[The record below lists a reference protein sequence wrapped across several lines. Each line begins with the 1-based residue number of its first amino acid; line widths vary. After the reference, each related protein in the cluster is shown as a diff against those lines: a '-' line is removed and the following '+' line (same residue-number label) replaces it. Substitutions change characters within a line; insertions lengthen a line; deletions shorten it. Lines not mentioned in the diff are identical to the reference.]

1 MLRVVHL
8 LLWGLFLPA
17 LFRKSE
23 VVGLDQTLEPECGGF
38 LLASDT
44 QEVISSPP
52 SYYETTTF
60 CNWTIQAPADRFVK
74 LQFQNIDLNQCCD
87 NITVSQADLEKMD
100 TIAFMPENSYYSY
113 LGGSLNVVFESFVT
127 SDKKTGFRAV
137 YVAEKPGVEI
147 MPPPAIG
154 DENWPWCVTQYFVI
168 DDSTKYFTSINYP
181 EPYINSQYCVWVIVS
196 NIGSNIE
203 LKFEDFETE
212 SCCDYVMIQGTGE
225 PEPLVLKGNHTG
237 EIIRSKDYYLTVF
250 FKTDGDI
257 INRGFNAS
265 YKAFKTT
272 PTDPRTD
279 APFDDCGGEII
290 VRGDGK
296 INSPGYPMKY
306 RGGLDCWWRLATEND
321 DHRISIEFE
330 TVETENCCDFVEVY
344 DGNDLQ
350 KKLRGTYY
358 TAPVYSF
365 TSTGNTVR
373 IHFHSDNENEMKG
386 FSAYFILEIGSK
398 IPPISPSNATFIGTT
413 DVPSVVTGTIPV
425 SSILSTI
432 QSVASTISMAE
443 EQTTTIK
450 TTTLPVQTTTQS
462 PECGETSLTASDSA
476 NRLQFPLWRSTFS
489 GGILCVWSIRAPEGL
504 EIELEFS
511 YIDVNECCDFIEV
524 LVKDGADE
532 GIQFHHFTSLP
543 GVSYVVPVGGVIKVT
558 YNTFGLMPTGGFRA
572 TYYTRLPEGIT
583 MMISTSEEPTTV
595 VETTAIISEFTTTPI
610 GKTTSALSIPSLR
623 PKSCERTLR
632 KMDIGRV
639 YVLQSPD
646 RDSSNCRWRFRA
658 ARGLSIRFRFIEFD
672 IQPQYGNFTILDAP
686 KFKVNWDKAK
696 ALQIINGKRDGFV
709 VEVDYYLTAVKY
721 NIIAR
726 QPGFVLVYESFLPIG
741 ECGYTARATE
751 KDRFMK
757 SPGWPKRPFKGHIKC
772 NWTIESAVKRKE
784 VSFALLEFYAPSEG
798 DSLMIYDGS
807 KLLANIQD
815 SLLAPTFYT
824 STKGKLQIIYE
835 GMEHDDLK
843 GFHGV
848 YKIDLP
854 TTASPTTA
862 EKTTFRAVRPS
873 VVNTP
878 TATATAVCISVQLL
892 TEVSTNML
900 STTDLPTTASPTTAE
915 GTTFRAARPSV
926 VNTPTA
932 TATAVQLLTEVTN
945 MLSTTGPPA
954 TPSFATDA
962 PGYSTVGISVAISA
976 SATTATVQLMTDVAT
991 KMLLNTDGDKPTTPS
1006 LDTYVNNSTLSSDT
1020 DASTDSTDADKPTTP
1035 SSDTYVNNSTLS
1047 SDINAPTY
1055 STAAISIAMS
1065 PSATTAAAQLLTD
1078 VFTEVSST
1086 TGPIPAIKCY
1096 EILISG
1102 VPGNPNNM
1110 KNAAQCLPGHKCV
1123 LVKSQLRVP
1132 LTETTIESVYGSCV
1146 PESICLQDTCREISE
1161 VFPMLGSNCT
1171 SYCCDEDF
1179 CNDYK
1184 MPEPEVTAAPQL
1196 KCYSIVETSA
1206 VGKTSQLTQMNVQ
1219 ECAAG
1224 STCLYVKVL
1233 ASMTIGET
1241 SSKVSSVTS
1250 FGNCFPKAL
1259 KETYGCEQI
1268 FSSMNSLNPGI
1279 AMSVISCGVY
1289 FCDTDLCN
1297 SPQSVEIII
1306 PNIDNE
1312 ETTTEKAVEQTTAPS
1327 ITSTGSSTTGIDC
1340 FDMLQVSL
1348 TGKPPVHDVKN
1359 TTSCDLGWKCVY
1371 AEAEMESDGIF
1382 LQVIYGTCVPNALC
1396 DNDPCNQ
1403 IATILPDLS
1412 MDYNLKRC
1420 TARCCEQNLC
1430 NERISTA
1437 IVESTTIHTV
1447 STFMLQTV
1455 STPILTTPD
1464 TDPNTLQC
1472 YSIQKIESSL
1482 NYLNADVNNVL
1493 TCSSGSVCYFLT
1505 SEYYISVGNVRTK
1518 VKMTSANCRDS
1529 CQDDCSD
1536 LSRVIQGSSGV
1547 NVDVQSCTSYC
1558 CSEDLCNADKKIVT
1572 QTTQQSIT
1580 DMNATHSA
1588 IEKSSK
1594 GLMCYN
1600 TLIADLPAGQT
1611 INQQA
1616 KDDCG
1621 NNSVCM
1627 LVTVDSTVYTSDS
1640 ESFSA
1645 TMVFGSCFPASSRS
1659 STSCEQLLSNIDI
1672 ASTYTNGNVTFDK
1685 CILSFCHEDFCNN
1698 PEASLVPH
1706 IPDIKEPVGPSIQ
1719 CYVINNVESKFDML
1733 NQDTKSIT
1741 MCPAGSSCHLIKAD
1755 VHMRTNLFSTNVT
1768 ITNGRCIASAFCEY
1782 SDCKQFRDFL
1792 PSEISEVSYDI
1803 IDCKSSCCSEDLCN
1817 DIDEIPVLTTMT
1829 SQETTVVT
1837 KPPGITKGLLCYTT
1851 LITDTSGYKAINQ
1864 QTETDCGED
1873 AVCVLL
1879 QVESSVLSDYGTSK
1893 VTTTYGSCFSI
1904 SARDYTGC
1912 ELMLNDVQ
1920 KESAMSASIKEVT
1933 IENCRLSFCETNLC
1947 NDHNGPPLP
1956 THVPSVVIT
1965 DAGEP
1970 IECYVIQ
1977 NIESPVSVV
1986 NSKSQ
1991 TIRQCPAGSSCQLVE
2006 ADMSFSGFGGFGSS
2020 MKIVT
2025 GNCILTAMCKFS
2037 NCEQMKNLLPSNVAG
2052 VSFTLNSC
2060 KTSCCDSNLCND
2072 VDVEENTT
2080 YKPGEYTTQSV
2091 LTSGLSCYTTLIT
2104 ETSGY
2109 KAINQQTE
2117 TDCGEDAVCVLLQ
2130 VESSVLSNYGTSKV
2144 GTTYGSCFP
2153 ISARDYTGCELMLN
2167 DVQKQS
2173 GISTSIENV
2182 TIESCRLS
2190 FCETNLCNDHTG
2202 PPLPT
2207 HVPSVVITDAGD
2219 PIECYVIQNIESPIS
2234 QVNSKSQTIRQCP
2247 AGSSCQLVEANMSF
2261 SSGFGGFGSSMK
2273 VVTGNCI
2280 LTAMCKFSNCE
2291 QMKNLLPS
2299 NVAGVSF
2306 TLNSCKTS
2314 CCDSNLCNDVDVE
2327 GNTTYKP
2334 EEPTTQ
2340 PVPNTG
2346 LSCYTTLISETSGY
2360 KAIDQQTEMDCGE
2373 DAVCVLLQVETSVLS
2388 DYGTS
2393 KVTVTYGSCFP
2404 VSARDYTGC
2413 EMMLND
2419 VQKQSGMSASIEEVT
2434 IESCRLSF
2442 CETNLCNVHT
2452 GPPLPTHVP
2461 SIVITDSAE
2470 PIECYV
2476 IQNIESPMSVVNSK
2490 SQTIRQCPAG
2500 SSCQLVEAGMSF
2512 SSGFGGFGSSMK
2524 VVTGNCI
2531 LTAMCKFSNCEQMK
2545 NLLPS
2550 NVAGVS
2556 FTLNSCKTSCCD
2568 SNLCNDVD
2576 VEGNTTYKPEEPTT
2590 QPVPNT
2596 GLSCYTTLITET
2608 SGYKAIDQQT
2618 EIDCGEDAVCVLLQ
2632 VETSVLSDYG
2642 TSKVTVTY
2650 GSCFPVSAQD
2660 YTGCEMMLNDVQKQ
2674 SGMSASIEEVTIES
2688 CRLSFCET
2696 NLCNDHTGPPLPTHV
2711 PSVVITDSG
2720 EPVKCYV
2727 IQNIESPMSVV
2738 NSKSQTIRQCPAG
2751 SSCQLVEANMS
2762 FSSGFGGF
2770 GSSIKVVT
2778 GNCILTAM
2786 CKFSN
2791 CEQMKNLL
2799 PSNVAGVSFTLNSCK
2814 TSCCDSNLCNDV
2826 DMEGSTTYKPE
2837 EPTTQP
2843 VPNAGLSCYTT
2854 LITETSGYKAI
2865 NQQTEM
2871 DCGEDAVCVL
2881 LQVETSVLSDYG
2893 TSKVTITYGSCFPIS
2908 ARDYTGCE
2916 LMLNDVQKQSGMSA
2930 SIEEVTIESCRL
2942 SFCETNLCNDHT
2954 GTPLPTHVPS
2964 VVITDSGEPIECYV
2978 IQNVDSPLSVVNSK
2992 SQTIRQCP
3000 AGSSCQLVEADM
3012 SFSRFG
3018 GFGSSM
3024 KVVTGNCILTAMC
3037 EFSNCEQMK
3046 NLLPSNV
3053 AGVSFTLNSCKTSCC
3068 DSNLCNGVDVEEDTT
3083 YKPGEY
3089 TTQSVITTGLSC
3101 YTTLITEISEYK
3113 LINEQTETD
3122 CGKDAVCVL
3131 LQVESSVLSDY
3142 DYGSEVLTI
3151 YGSCFPISARDYTGC
3166 ELMFNDVQEQS
3177 GMSASTD
3184 NITIE
3189 SCRLSFCE
3197 TNLCNDHTGPPL
3209 PTHVPTVNI
3218 TGKAV
3223 ECHVIQYVES
3233 SLTALNRKSHTRT
3246 QCSIGQSCQLVEAH
3260 MSFSS
3265 QLVGF
3270 NVNAKIT
3277 NGNCIPTP
3285 MCEFANCHQLKD
3297 LMPTNL
3303 DGISFEIIN
3312 CTASCCE
3319 GDLCNAVKT
3328 EDDVDEST
3336 NIPIASTWYSDP
3348 TGPSSGAFICYQT
3361 LIASSDGVRSV
3372 IEKRE
3377 SWCGEESLCMLISI
3391 YGTVTLPGSASN
3403 GSVIYG
3409 SCVPKLARDSATCEF
3424 MMREIKGASGSSANL
3439 DQLTIHSCNLSF
3451 CETNLCNDETGPP
3464 LSIHVPSTKVTVPTE
3479 LLECYVINN
3488 FVSGDLTVDH
3498 YTRKTTC
3505 LPGSSCS
3512 LLESRI
3518 EVTSEYTGHSTN
3530 LTLVSGNCVNTAWCR
3545 DINCEDLPDLLPE
3558 NVGMTERI
3566 LQCKLSCC
3574 SENLCNALTQKNV
3587 DEEPTD
3593 TPSPTY
3599 SVPTADSK
3607 LKCYNTLI
3615 SESSGY
3621 RSLDQQEEVDCDED
3635 SLCML
3640 VNVHLYVTVLGI
3652 KSEVFTIY
3660 GMCYPKAAKDYATC
3674 DQIISKLGTAESINL
3689 KVENCDLSFCE
3700 KNLCNDHSEFLIS
3713 KNATEPDTPI
3723 QCYVRQKVESDF
3735 PGIARDE
3742 SSIST
3747 CAVGLIC
3754 QTMTADMKIHSGFM
3768 NITMKVTVG
3777 NCVETSMCELSNCK
3791 YLNNLMPDSL
3801 QGLNG
3806 EVTGCKTKCCSD
3818 NLCNFGEDGLKYTT
3832 ATTAPSY
3839 TVPGKSVRVSRCY
3852 ETLISKTSG
3861 IQALNQQ
3868 KEVDCD
3874 EDSICMLLNVQ
3885 SMVSILGIE
3894 TKVSTIY
3901 GSCYPKLAK
3910 LYTTCERMMSQVP
3923 ALGSSSNMKVEK
3935 CSLSFC
3941 EEDLCNDHTK
3951 LVNQTKPSTTLQ
3963 CYHMQHVD
3971 SDYSDVKKNELSTI
3985 NCALGSSCQTM
3996 VADLRIISGY
4006 MNTSMKVTVGSCT
4019 PTAMCELN
4027 NCEYLNNVLPSSLQ
4041 GLNFEVTGCKATC
4054 CSDSLCN
4061 YREDGLLNTT
4071 STHGLK
4077 YTASTFAPSYTSPD
4091 IFDTDCYTGIG
4102 VDYRGFVS
4110 ETVSGRS
4117 CQRWDSQSPHEHV
4130 RTPERFPYKGI
4141 ISNNYCRNP
4150 DQEGTRPWCYTTDSG
4165 LRWEYC
4171 PVQQCSD
4178 PLRTN
4183 PVPTIVTEGEFATTD
4198 ILPTTTKDVKEISCF
4213 FGTLETMVDDIHIAP
4228 DKDTKQCGQGFKCM
4242 LIQVIAYSPTVLT
4255 GSGVSKIVVTY
4266 GDCLPISTNC
4276 SPESCLPILSGTQD
4290 FSSEANI
4297 TSCDITCCDT
4307 NLCNEP
4313 MKVSTTGTVASTLV
4327 TIPYTDCYT
4336 GIGVDYRGA
4345 VSVTVTGRTCQRW
4358 DLQTPHEHIR
4368 TPERFPYKGIIN
4380 NNYCR
4385 NPDQEGTRPWCY
4397 TTDRGQRWEYCPVSK
4412 CSDTLPT
4419 TPFTT
4424 TATEQE
4430 STASNYVTTTPEESQ
4445 AISCFHGLL
4454 ETRAD
4459 GVQLLSEKKIKT
4471 CGQGFVCMLIT
4482 ADAYAPSLLEKS
4494 ENSEIMMIYGDCLP
4508 SSEYCSHERCLPILS
4523 TTQDFS
4529 SGLNLTSCDV
4539 TCCDTDLCNDPK
4551 TVLPT
4556 QPLVT
4561 TATTTPVSG
4570 MDPRECYNADDGGSS
4585 YRGNASTTLM
4595 GLTCQRWDSQTPHE
4609 HTRSSSRYPSAGL
4622 ESNYCRNPDDSDAP
4636 WCYTIDADQRW
4647 EYCSIRV
4654 CQVQTTTQ
4662 PRTTA
4667 TNAIFKYSTT
4677 TYSVV
4682 TTSQPQTTATS
4693 IAFESTAVTS
4703 DICYTTSDAG
4713 ASYRG
4718 LVAVTKSGKTCQ
4730 QWDFQ
4735 WPHEH
4740 SRTKDNYP
4748 LSGLES
4754 NYCRNPDG
4762 EEAPW
4767 CYTTDIDSRWEY
4779 CPIPKCSIETTSQ
4792 PQTTATSIAF
4802 ESTAVTSDICYTTSD
4817 AGASYRGL
4825 VSVTKSGKT
4834 CQQWDFQWP
4843 HEHSRTE
4850 DNYPLSGLE
4859 SNYCRNPDGEEA
4871 PWCYTTDIDSRWE
4884 YCPIPK
4890 CSTDDRA
4897 TTIQTTV
4904 TEGTN
4909 TKAETTMGPE
4919 KTTEDHLSRA
4929 TMRTEDITEDHLS
4942 NCYYGLDKGTSYRGT
4957 TSTTI
4962 GGRTCQRW
4970 DLQTPHEHTRVPS
4983 RYPLS
4988 GLDENYCRNPDVDEK
5003 PWCYT
5008 TDRNKRWEYCA
5019 IEQCSGVP
5027 TTAAVVLGTIKPGD
5041 CYNFLDDGV
5050 RYRGFVSTTDSGR
5063 KCQRWDAQSPHEHTR
5078 TPERFSSAGLENNYC
5093 RNPDNDL
5100 RPWCYTT
5107 DINVRWEYCPVPEC
5121 GAEETPT
5128 TTKPLLITETE
5139 TSAVES
5145 PTTTAPLLITET
5157 ETSAVESPTTTAA
5170 NTKPLLI
5177 TESETSAAVTTSA
5190 GCLTMNLDLVLLL
5203 DVSRPRAFR
5212 KSRYYTRLNEFVD
5225 NIVSAIKLG
5234 NVTNVSVI
5242 QFAQRSET
5250 MYDSHD
5256 YVKLPMGDV
5265 DRLQHFMENKRTL
5278 SQMSKRRAIYH
5289 NIEDA
5294 TMKLMSSPRYSDECT
5309 KKLIVLFTT
5318 GSAAD
5323 EKYES
5328 KAVNALTSAKIP
5340 LYISGLPLSKVNAA
5354 KFRGFAD
5361 KLDSIDMHFT
5371 NDFAD
5376 AQTVLLQFL
5385 YEYIP
5390 ELRPEDGDE

>member
-52 SYYETTTF
+52 SHYETTTF

-74 LQFQNIDLNQCCD
+74 LQFQNIDLDECC
-87 NITVSQADLEKMD
+87 NKITVSQADLEKMD

-113 LGGSLNVVFESFVT
+113 LGGSLNVVFESFKT

-154 DENWPWCVTQYFVI
+154 DENWP
-168 DDSTKYFTSINYP
+168 
-181 EPYINSQYCVWVIVS
+181 
-196 NIGSNIE
+196 
-203 LKFEDFETE
+203 
-212 SCCDYVMIQGTGE
+212 
-225 PEPLVLKGNHTG
+225 
-237 EIIRSKDYYLTVF
+237 
-250 FKTDGDI
+250 
-257 INRGFNAS
+257 
-265 YKAFKTT
+265 FKTT

-358 TAPVYSF
+358 TAPVYNF

-398 IPPISPSNATFIGTT
+398 MPPISPSNATFIGTT

-476 NRLQFPLWRSTFS
+476 NRLQFPPWRSTFS

-632 KMDIGRV
+632 KMDIGKV

-709 VEVDYYLTAVKY
+709 VEVDHYLTAVKY

-784 VSFALLEFYAPSEG
+784 VSFDLLEFYAPSEG

-892 TEVSTNML
+892 TEVTTNML

-915 GTTFRAARPSV
+915 GTTFSAARPSV

-945 MLSTTGPPA
+945 ILSTTGPPT
-954 TPSFATDA
+954 TPSSATDA

-991 KMLLNTDGDKPTTPS
+991 KMLLNTDADKPTTPS

-1020 DASTDSTDADKPTTP
+1020 DALTYTTDADKPTTP

-1047 SDINAPTY
+1047 SDTDAPTD

-1078 VFTEVSST
+1078 VFTKVSST

-1123 LVKSQLRVP
+1123 LVKSQLQVP

-1588 IEKSSK
+1588 IENSSE

-1977 NIESPVSVV
+1977 NIESPMSVV

-2020 MKIVT
+2020 MK
-2025 GNCILTAMCKFS
+2025 
-2037 NCEQMKNLLPSNVAG
+2037 
-2052 VSFTLNSC
+2052 
-2060 KTSCCDSNLCND
+2060 
-2072 VDVEENTT
+2072 
-2080 YKPGEYTTQSV
+2080 
-2091 LTSGLSCYTTLIT
+2091 
-2104 ETSGY
+2104 
-2109 KAINQQTE
+2109 
-2117 TDCGEDAVCVLLQ
+2117 
-2130 VESSVLSNYGTSKV
+2130 
-2144 GTTYGSCFP
+2144 
-2153 ISARDYTGCELMLN
+2153 
-2167 DVQKQS
+2167 
-2173 GISTSIENV
+2173 
-2182 TIESCRLS
+2182 
-2190 FCETNLCNDHTG
+2190 
-2202 PPLPT
+2202 
-2207 HVPSVVITDAGD
+2207 
-2219 PIECYVIQNIESPIS
+2219 
-2234 QVNSKSQTIRQCP
+2234 
-2247 AGSSCQLVEANMSF
+2247 
-2261 SSGFGGFGSSMK
+2261 

-2280 LTAMCKFSNCE
+2280 LTAMCK
-2291 QMKNLLPS
+2291 
-2299 NVAGVSF
+2299 
-2306 TLNSCKTS
+2306 
-2314 CCDSNLCNDVDVE
+2314 
-2327 GNTTYKP
+2327 
-2334 EEPTTQ
+2334 
-2340 PVPNTG
+2340 
-2346 LSCYTTLISETSGY
+2346 
-2360 KAIDQQTEMDCGE
+2360 
-2373 DAVCVLLQVETSVLS
+2373 
-2388 DYGTS
+2388 
-2393 KVTVTYGSCFP
+2393 
-2404 VSARDYTGC
+2404 
-2413 EMMLND
+2413 
-2419 VQKQSGMSASIEEVT
+2419 
-2434 IESCRLSF
+2434 
-2442 CETNLCNVHT
+2442 
-2452 GPPLPTHVP
+2452 
-2461 SIVITDSAE
+2461 
-2470 PIECYV
+2470 
-2476 IQNIESPMSVVNSK
+2476 
-2490 SQTIRQCPAG
+2490 
-2500 SSCQLVEAGMSF
+2500 
-2512 SSGFGGFGSSMK
+2512 
-2524 VVTGNCI
+2524 
-2531 LTAMCKFSNCEQMK
+2531 
-2545 NLLPS
+2545 
-2550 NVAGVS
+2550 
-2556 FTLNSCKTSCCD
+2556 
-2568 SNLCNDVD
+2568 
-2576 VEGNTTYKPEEPTT
+2576 
-2590 QPVPNT
+2590 
-2596 GLSCYTTLITET
+2596 
-2608 SGYKAIDQQT
+2608 
-2618 EIDCGEDAVCVLLQ
+2618 
-2632 VETSVLSDYG
+2632 
-2642 TSKVTVTY
+2642 
-2650 GSCFPVSAQD
+2650 
-2660 YTGCEMMLNDVQKQ
+2660 
-2674 SGMSASIEEVTIES
+2674 
-2688 CRLSFCET
+2688 
-2696 NLCNDHTGPPLPTHV
+2696 
-2711 PSVVITDSG
+2711 
-2720 EPVKCYV
+2720 
-2727 IQNIESPMSVV
+2727 
-2738 NSKSQTIRQCPAG
+2738 
-2751 SSCQLVEANMS
+2751 
-2762 FSSGFGGF
+2762 
-2770 GSSIKVVT
+2770 
-2778 GNCILTAM
+2778 
-2786 CKFSN
+2786 
-2791 CEQMKNLL
+2791 
-2799 PSNVAGVSFTLNSCK
+2799 
-2814 TSCCDSNLCNDV
+2814 
-2826 DMEGSTTYKPE
+2826 
-2837 EPTTQP
+2837 
-2843 VPNAGLSCYTT
+2843 
-2854 LITETSGYKAI
+2854 
-2865 NQQTEM
+2865 
-2871 DCGEDAVCVL
+2871 
-2881 LQVETSVLSDYG
+2881 
-2893 TSKVTITYGSCFPIS
+2893 
-2908 ARDYTGCE
+2908 
-2916 LMLNDVQKQSGMSA
+2916 
-2930 SIEEVTIESCRL
+2930 
-2942 SFCETNLCNDHT
+2942 
-2954 GTPLPTHVPS
+2954 
-2964 VVITDSGEPIECYV
+2964 
-2978 IQNVDSPLSVVNSK
+2978 
-2992 SQTIRQCP
+2992 
-3000 AGSSCQLVEADM
+3000 
-3012 SFSRFG
+3012 
-3018 GFGSSM
+3018 
-3024 KVVTGNCILTAMC
+3024 
-3037 EFSNCEQMK
+3037 FSNCEQMK

-3184 NITIE
+3184 NVTIE

-3260 MSFSS
+3260 MLFSS

-3336 NIPIASTWYSDP
+3336 NIPIASTWYSDT
-3348 TGPSSGAFICYQT
+3348 TGPSSGAIICYQT

-3424 MMREIKGASGSSANL
+3424 MMREIKGASGSSTNL
-3439 DQLTIHSCNLSF
+3439 DQLTVHSCNLSF

-3545 DINCEDLPDLLPE
+3545 DINCKDLPDLLPE

-3713 KNATEPDTPI
+3713 KNATEPDNPI

-3885 SMVSILGIE
+3885 SMVSIVGIE

-4041 GLNFEVTGCKATC
+4041 GLNFEVTGCKAAC

-4141 ISNNYCRNP
+4141 INNNYCRNP

-4313 MKVSTTGTVASTLV
+4313 MKVSTTRTVASTLV

-4336 GIGVDYRGA
+4336 GIGVDYRGS

-4779 CPIPKCSIETTSQ
+4779 CPIPKCSIEITSQ

-4859 SNYCRNPDGEEA
+4859 SNYCRNPDSEEA

-4884 YCPIPK
+4884 YCPIAK

-4909 TKAETTMGPE
+4909 TKAVHVSTTSGHAIVTEDVTHGFSTQTETTMGPE

-5225 NIVSAIKLG
+5225 NIVFAIKLG

-5256 YVKLPMGDV
+5256 YVRLPMGDV

-5294 TMKLMSSPRYSDECT
+5294 TIKLMSSPRYSDECT

-5385 YEYIP
+5385 YEYVP

>member
-52 SYYETTTF
+52 SHYETTTF

-74 LQFQNIDLNQCCD
+74 LQFQNIDLDECC
-87 NITVSQADLEKMD
+87 NKITVSQADLEKMD

-113 LGGSLNVVFESFVT
+113 LGGSLNVVFESFKT

-154 DENWPWCVTQYFVI
+154 DENWP
-168 DDSTKYFTSINYP
+168 
-181 EPYINSQYCVWVIVS
+181 
-196 NIGSNIE
+196 
-203 LKFEDFETE
+203 
-212 SCCDYVMIQGTGE
+212 
-225 PEPLVLKGNHTG
+225 
-237 EIIRSKDYYLTVF
+237 
-250 FKTDGDI
+250 
-257 INRGFNAS
+257 
-265 YKAFKTT
+265 FKTT

-358 TAPVYSF
+358 TAPVYNF

-398 IPPISPSNATFIGTT
+398 MPPISPSNATFIGTT

-476 NRLQFPLWRSTFS
+476 NRLQFPPWRSTFS

-632 KMDIGRV
+632 KMDIGKV

-709 VEVDYYLTAVKY
+709 VEVDHYLTAVKY

-784 VSFALLEFYAPSEG
+784 VSFDLLEFYAPSEG

-892 TEVSTNML
+892 TEVTTNML

-915 GTTFRAARPSV
+915 GTTFSAARPSV

-945 MLSTTGPPA
+945 ILSTTGPPT
-954 TPSFATDA
+954 TPSSATDA

-991 KMLLNTDGDKPTTPS
+991 KMLLNTDADKPTTPS

-1020 DASTDSTDADKPTTP
+1020 DALTYTTDADKPTTP

-1047 SDINAPTY
+1047 SDTDAPTD

-1078 VFTEVSST
+1078 VFTKVSST

-1123 LVKSQLRVP
+1123 LVKSQLQVP

-1588 IEKSSK
+1588 IENSSE

-1977 NIESPVSVV
+1977 NIESPMSVV

-2025 GNCILTAMCKFS
+2025 GNCILTAICKFS

-2080 YKPGEYTTQSV
+2080 YKPEEYTTQSV

-2173 GISTSIENV
+2173 EISTSIENV

-2207 HVPSVVITDAGD
+2207 HVPSVVITDAGE

-2393 KVTVTYGSCFP
+2393 KVT
-2404 VSARDYTGC
+2404 
-2413 EMMLND
+2413 
-2419 VQKQSGMSASIEEVT
+2419 
-2434 IESCRLSF
+2434 
-2442 CETNLCNVHT
+2442 
-2452 GPPLPTHVP
+2452 
-2461 SIVITDSAE
+2461 
-2470 PIECYV
+2470 
-2476 IQNIESPMSVVNSK
+2476 
-2490 SQTIRQCPAG
+2490 
-2500 SSCQLVEAGMSF
+2500 
-2512 SSGFGGFGSSMK
+2512 
-2524 VVTGNCI
+2524 
-2531 LTAMCKFSNCEQMK
+2531 
-2545 NLLPS
+2545 
-2550 NVAGVS
+2550 
-2556 FTLNSCKTSCCD
+2556 
-2568 SNLCNDVD
+2568 
-2576 VEGNTTYKPEEPTT
+2576 
-2590 QPVPNT
+2590 
-2596 GLSCYTTLITET
+2596 
-2608 SGYKAIDQQT
+2608 
-2618 EIDCGEDAVCVLLQ
+2618 
-2632 VETSVLSDYG
+2632 
-2642 TSKVTVTY
+2642 
-2650 GSCFPVSAQD
+2650 
-2660 YTGCEMMLNDVQKQ
+2660 
-2674 SGMSASIEEVTIES
+2674 
-2688 CRLSFCET
+2688 
-2696 NLCNDHTGPPLPTHV
+2696 
-2711 PSVVITDSG
+2711 
-2720 EPVKCYV
+2720 
-2727 IQNIESPMSVV
+2727 
-2738 NSKSQTIRQCPAG
+2738 
-2751 SSCQLVEANMS
+2751 
-2762 FSSGFGGF
+2762 
-2770 GSSIKVVT
+2770 
-2778 GNCILTAM
+2778 
-2786 CKFSN
+2786 
-2791 CEQMKNLL
+2791 
-2799 PSNVAGVSFTLNSCK
+2799 
-2814 TSCCDSNLCNDV
+2814 
-2826 DMEGSTTYKPE
+2826 
-2837 EPTTQP
+2837 
-2843 VPNAGLSCYTT
+2843 
-2854 LITETSGYKAI
+2854 
-2865 NQQTEM
+2865 
-2871 DCGEDAVCVL
+2871 
-2881 LQVETSVLSDYG
+2881 
-2893 TSKVTITYGSCFPIS
+2893 ITYGSCFPIS

-2964 VVITDSGEPIECYV
+2964 VVIIDSGEPIECYV

-3037 EFSNCEQMK
+3037 KFSNCEQMK

-3184 NITIE
+3184 NVTIE

-3260 MSFSS
+3260 MLFSS

-3336 NIPIASTWYSDP
+3336 NIPIASTWYSDT
-3348 TGPSSGAFICYQT
+3348 TGPSSGAIICYQT

-3424 MMREIKGASGSSANL
+3424 MMREIKGASGSSTNL
-3439 DQLTIHSCNLSF
+3439 DQLTVHSCNLSF

-3545 DINCEDLPDLLPE
+3545 DINCKDLPDLLPE

-3713 KNATEPDTPI
+3713 KNATEPDNPI

-3885 SMVSILGIE
+3885 SMVSIVGIE

-4041 GLNFEVTGCKATC
+4041 GLNFEVTGCKAAC

-4141 ISNNYCRNP
+4141 INNNYCRNP

-4313 MKVSTTGTVASTLV
+4313 MKVSTTRTVASTLV

-4336 GIGVDYRGA
+4336 GIGVDYRGS

-4779 CPIPKCSIETTSQ
+4779 CPIPKCSIEITSQ

-4859 SNYCRNPDGEEA
+4859 SNYCRNPDSEEA

-4884 YCPIPK
+4884 YCPIAK

-4909 TKAETTMGPE
+4909 TKAVHVSTTSGHAIVTEDVTHGFSTQTETTMGPE

-5225 NIVSAIKLG
+5225 NIVFAIKLG

-5256 YVKLPMGDV
+5256 YVRLPMGDV

-5294 TMKLMSSPRYSDECT
+5294 TIKLMSSPRYSDECT

-5385 YEYIP
+5385 YEYVP